1 MQKARRPHY
10 RSDRLQTYGFRVF
23 SLRFLR
29 FFSPFPHG
37 TCSLSVSQEYLAL
50 PDGAGTFRQNFSGS
64 ALLDSLLLPFMYGT
78 FTLFGIPFQVFP
90 LIDNNLIGLVRFRS
104 PLLTESLLIS
114 FPPGTQMFQFP
125 GFAKVWSS
133 TTRVTPF
140 RHLRINPYLL
150 VPAAFRSLSRPSQPL
165 RAQASPVRPS
175 LLFFTPFC
183 KVSRAFREIDST
195 YYLTC
200 Q

>member
-64 ALLDSLLLPFMYGT
+64 ALLEITPIYIS
-78 FTLFGIPFQVFP
+78 FT
-90 LIDNNLIGLVRFRS
+90 GLSPSMVILSRIFYYIYKRFRANPRS
-104 PLLTESLLIS
+104 LATTCGITIVFFSSGYLDVSVLRVCLLTD
-114 FPPGTQMFQFP
+114 TM
-125 GFAKVWSS
+125 SS
-133 TTRVTPF
+133 TQWVAPFGNLRVKA
-140 RHLRINPYLL
+140 HLQLFATY
-150 VPAAFRSLSRPSQPL
+150 RSLSRPSSPL
-165 RAQASPVRPS
+165 RAQASPIRS
-175 LLFFTPFC
+175 CLLPTLYTQVLS
-183 KVSRAFREIDST
+183 KVSLIIA
-195 YYLTC
+195 L
-200 Q
+200 